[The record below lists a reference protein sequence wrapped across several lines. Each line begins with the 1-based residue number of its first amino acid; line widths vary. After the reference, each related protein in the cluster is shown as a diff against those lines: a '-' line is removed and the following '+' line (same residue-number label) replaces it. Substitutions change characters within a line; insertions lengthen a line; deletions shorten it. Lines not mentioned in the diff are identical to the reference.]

1 MSRSI
6 RAVLFALV
14 LAASTGA
21 FADVAPRPTRPG
33 WDSPPAPLPTPPE
46 LVVIVAVVIVAVVL
60 VAALIALA
68 RRRSVRS
75 EEAPS

>member
-6 RAVLFALV
+6 RATLFALA
-14 LAASTGA
+14 LAAPSVSL
-21 FADVAPRPTRPG
+21 ADVAPRPTRPG

-46 LVVIVAVVIVAVVL
+46 LVVIVAVVLVL
-60 VAALIALA
+60 ALIALA
-68 RRRSVRS
+68 RRRSDRS